1 MKLFISL
8 FFVFSIITVNAA
20 QAQFT
25 LQTSTA
31 EDVAIAFYKKGDKI
45 PNFDTWI
52 IGQPPYNTTPWAMR
66 EKVLQDEKLRLVA
79 KYQEY
84 DPQDDLIKIRSAVNV
99 SFEAIPDTKDLNIT
113 HNIMVITYD
122 NEGDNSYY
130 PYKFLDQYITV
141 VPSNMKAYT
150 SAALKDGEYEYIK
163 NKINASKNPSA
174 YIELKPS
181 VTDHEA
187 PHNIDGLD
195 QWIMTAD
202 IVSYLIIDD
211 DGSIIWEKT
220 APWYIAPQTRGLN
233 NLYDGQY
240 RVNKPK
246 QP

>member
-1 MKLFISL
+1 MKLLLSL
-8 FFVFSIITVNAA
+8 IVTFAIVSLNGAH
-20 QAQFT
+20 AQFT
-25 LQTSTA
+25 LQTSTP
-31 EDVAIAFYKKGDKI
+31 EDVAIAFYKKGGKI

-52 IGQPPYNTTPWAMR
+52 IGQPPYNSTPWAMR
-66 EKVLQDEKLRLVA
+66 EKVLYDEKLRLVE

-84 DPQDDLIKIRSAVNV
+84 DPENGLIKIRVAVKID
-99 SFEAIPDTKDLNIT
+99 FEAIPDAKDMNIL
-113 HNIMVITYD
+113 HNIMIISYKNV
-122 NEGDNSYY
+122 GDESYY

-150 SAALKDGEYEYIK
+150 SAALDDEEYEYIK
-163 NKINASKNPSA
+163 NKLNKSRNPSA

-211 DGSIIWEKT
+211 SGSIIWEKT
-220 APWYIAPQTRGLN
+220 APWYIAPQTRDLN

-240 RVNKPK
+240 RVNKPE
-246 QP
+246 